1 MKKRRIII
9 EVAIFLLLSILCLIA
24 MTARKNREKVYTTED
39 NTLIINEGV
48 EEIDY
53 YDLIGVN
60 KKRIKNIQLP
70 SSLKRIGHE
79 AFEEY
84 EALTSVQLPD
94 SLKYID
100 DDAFNSCWELDSI
113 KIPNSVKRIS
123 PQAFRNTSI
132 HQFVTYDNGKKIVWL
147 GNEDSIPTSV
157 TVPEG
162 VEIIDNSLFMD
173 NYRIQEIILPS
184 TLKRIEMDA
193 FRGCCNLKEVKG
205 IENVDSIRFRAFNF
219 CSKLNRLLC
228 YNKGRCCLGW
238 PGSDTPD
245 EIIIPEGVES
255 IDPYAFEGQGQIQKV
270 QLPQSLKK
278 IGKHAFYNCDELQ
291 KIELPDHLEYLGED
305 AFGKYGSKYTRID
318 RIPASLTYIGEG
330 VLDKQPYNKVVVYAN
345 GTKCYGWVGQKD
357 SIPASITIP
366 QGVKFI
372 DPRAFNHHPQLKEV
386 IIPEGCVKIG
396 EEAFREC
403 YHLKRVE
410 LPKSLD
416 TISSLAFLECK
427 FLKEITHLFHVQY
440 IAPDVWKYDYKTDYP
455 DAISGLFLYADGKKC
470 LGWIGEGCPDTLII
484 PQGVKII
491 DEQAFSHL
499 ESLKCIILPDGL
511 ETIEERAFKSCY
523 DLSSIT
529 MPPSV
534 RQIKEEA
541 FAYCSKLKLNQLPD
555 SLKEIGIMAFRG
567 CDEITQVHIP
577 QGVQKV
583 KNSAFKDC
591 HGLTSVTI
599 PQGVKTIE
607 REAFNGCSKLQN
619 LEIGDDITEIGS
631 EAFLNC
637 DSLVSVKL
645 PDSLTTIREYTFA
658 GCNHLKEIHLPA
670 ALKEIEAMAFEGCPQ
685 LRMPKMGDNVQMH
698 RDAFGKSFQTALL
711 DFIRDCGWSIFWLLA
726 LLAAGLFIHKE
737 YGWRNLLSKLETTS
751 FTKIL
756 KVIGIIVAVIFV
768 IILLG
773 LFIIFLN

>member
-24 MTARKNREKVYTTED
+24 MTARKNREKVYTTEG

-70 SSLKRIGHE
+70 SSLKRIGYE
-79 AFEEY
+79 AFKEY
-84 EALTSVQLPD
+84 EALTTIQLPD
-94 SLKYID
+94 SLNKIESEAFKY
-100 DDAFNSCWELDSI
+100 CWRLDSI
-113 KIPNSVKRIS
+113 NIPSSVTSIREN
-123 PQAFRNTSI
+123 AFHGTSI
-132 HQFVTYDNGKKIVWL
+132 HQFTTYDNGQKYIWL
-147 GNEDSIPTSV
+147 GDWDSTPAVV
-157 TVPEG
+157 TIPEG
-162 VEIIDNSLFMD
+162 VTTLEGEAFRDNPM
-173 NYRIQEIILPS
+173 IQSVTLPS
-184 TLKRIEMDA
+184 TIKKIGELT
-193 FRGCCNLKEVKG
+193 FLNCSSLKEIIGLDAVDT
-205 IENVDSIRFRAFNF
+205 IERRAFEECGN
-219 CSKLNRLLC
+219 LNQLLC
-228 YNKGRCCLGW
+228 YNHGKNCLGW
-238 PGSDTPD
+238 PGSEMYQELT
-245 EIIIPEGVES
+245 IPEGIES
-255 IDPYAFEGQGQIQKV
+255 IDNEAFSGKRQIYEV
-270 QLPQSLKK
+270 VLPQSLKK
-278 IGKHAFYNCDELQ
+278 IGKEAFYGCT
-291 KIELPDHLEYLGED
+291 KIKRIELPQGLEH
-305 AFGKYGSKYTRID
+305 
-318 RIPASLTYIGEG
+318 IGENAFKSYDDDFIEIVNIPSSLSYIARG
-330 VLDKQPYNKVVVYAN
+330 VLDRQTYNKVVTYAN
-345 GTKCYGWVGQKD
+345 GTRCYGWVGDKD
-357 SIPASITIP
+357 SCPSEIVLPQGVESIDAMAFSYCHALQRVKIP
-366 QGVKFI
+366 QGC
-372 DPRAFNHHPQLKEV
+372 R
-386 IIPEGCVKIG
+386 KISR
-396 EEAFREC
+396 EAFRNC
-403 YHLKRVE
+403 DRLKSVE
-410 LPKSLD
+410 LPQSMD
-416 TISSLAFLECK
+416 TIESESFAGCK
-427 FLKEITHLFHVQY
+427 ALGSISNLYYVRSIAKDALKGY
-440 IAPDVWKYDYKTDYP
+440 YDSHYT
-455 DAISGLFLYADGKKC
+455 AIKGLFIYDNGQRC
-470 LGWIGEGCPDTLII
+470 FGWVGEDCPDTLII
-484 PQGVKII
+484 PTGVKII

-511 ETIEERAFKSCY
+511 ETIEERAFESCY
-523 DLSSIT
+523 GLKSIIL
-529 MPPSV
+529 PPSV

-726 LLAAGLFIHKE
+726 LSAAGLFIHKE
-737 YGWRNLLSKLETTS
+737 YGWGNLLSKLETTS

-756 KVIGIIVAVIFV
+756 KVIGIVVAVIFV